1 MYPGN
6 CTDQIDQKKY
16 DEEIGLDNNQAEKI
30 AGALKVA
37 RSVAW
42 GAADILSTFYHQ
54 DVSNLDIQDKKDGPV
69 TEADMA
75 ANKYILSRFK
85 EELGTEEF
93 AYLSEE
99 TFDVKKAE
107 PVDHDWVWI
116 IDPLDGTRDFID
128 KTGEYGMHIAL
139 AYQGRPV
146 IGIVAIPE
154 AEKVYFASKNNG
166 TFVETKDGSIS
177 PIKVSERNTIEDL
190 YLIVSRSHRD
200 DRFQQLIDN
209 LPFAGKKYMGGV
221 GGKISTLL
229 EQESDVYIS
238 LSGKSAAKD
247 WDFAAP
253 ELILTEAGGK
263 FTYVNGEPV
272 FYNQGDV
279 KRWGCIVATNG
290 KCHEDLCAQAI
301 TILDKIDS
309 PVV

>member
-1 MYPGN
+1 
-6 CTDQIDQKKY
+6 
-16 DEEIGLDNNQAEKI
+16 LDNNQAQKI
-30 AGALKVA
+30 ADALKVA

-42 GAADILSTFYHQ
+42 GAANILSSFYHK
-54 DVSNLDIQDKKDGPV
+54 DTSDLDIQDKKDGPV

-75 ANKYILSRFK
+75 ANKYIVGRLK

-93 AYLSEE
+93 GYLSEE

-154 AEKVYFASKNNG
+154 LQKIYFASKDQG
-166 TFVETKDGSIS
+166 TFVETKDGTVA
-177 PIKVSERNTIEDL
+177 PIKVSDRRKIEDL

-200 DRFQQLIDN
+200 DRFQKLIDG
-209 LPFAGKKYMGGV
+209 LPLAGKKYMGGV

-263 FTYVNGEPV
+263 FTYVNGDPV

-290 KCHEDLCAQAI
+290 HCHEELCSKATAM
-301 TILDKIDS
+301 LAEIDQN
-309 PVV
+309 

>member
-1 MYPGN
+1 M
-6 CTDQIDQKKY
+6 
-16 DEEIGLDNNQAEKI
+16 DNNQTKKI
-30 AGALKVA
+30 AEALKVA

-42 GAADILSTFYHQ
+42 GAADILSSFYHK
-54 DVSNLDIQDKKDGPV
+54 DTSNLEIEDKKDGPV

-75 ANKYILSRFK
+75 ANQHIVSRLK

-93 AYLSEE
+93 GYLSEE
-99 TFDVKKAE
+99 TFDVKKAV

-154 AEKVYFASKNNG
+154 SQKIYFASKDQG
-166 TFVETKDGSIS
+166 TFVETKDGKVT
-177 PIKVSERNTIEDL
+177 PIKVSDRHKIEDL

-200 DRFQQLIDN
+200 ERFQKLIDG

-263 FTYVNGEPV
+263 FTYVDGKPV

-290 KCHEDLCAQAI
+290 HCHEAI
-301 TILDKIDS
+301 CQKATAMLEKIDNS
-309 PVV
+309 

>member
-1 MYPGN
+1 MA
-6 CTDQIDQKKY
+6 
-16 DEEIGLDNNQAEKI
+16 LDKNQAELAEI
-30 AGALKVA
+30 LTIA

-42 GAADILSTFYHQ
+42 GAADILSSFYHK
-54 DVSNLDIQDKKDGPV
+54 DTADLDIENKKDGPV
-69 TEADMA
+69 TEADLA
-75 ANKYILSRFK
+75 ANHYILSTLQEK
-85 EELGTEEF
+85 LDTEEF
-93 AYLSEE
+93 GYLSEE

-107 PVDHDWVWI
+107 PIPKDWVWI

-154 AEKVYFASKNNG
+154 AGKVYFASKDNG
-166 TFVETKDGSIS
+166 TFVETKDGKIT
-177 PIKVSERNTIEDL
+177 PLKVSDRQQIEDL

-200 DRFQQLIDN
+200 DRFKALIDR

-229 EQESDVYIS
+229 EQESDVYLS

-253 ELILTEAGGK
+253 EIILTEAGGR
-263 FTYVNGEPV
+263 FSYLNGEPV
-272 FYNQGDV
+272 YYNQGDV
-279 KRWGCIVATNG
+279 IRWGCIVATNG
-290 KCHEDLCAQAI
+290 KCHEVLCEKASDV
-301 TILDKIDS
+301 LDEIDRG
-309 PVV
+309 

>member
-1 MYPGN
+1 MN
-6 CTDQIDQKKY
+6 SDR
-16 DEEIGLDNNQAEKI
+16 LAEVLKI
-30 AGALKVA
+30 A
-37 RSVAW
+37 RSIAW
-42 GAADILSTFYHQ
+42 GAAEILSSYYNGTNAELQ
-54 DVSNLDIQDKKDGPV
+54 IEDKKDGPV
-69 TEADMA
+69 TKADLA
-75 ANKYILSRFK
+75 ANHYILDRLK
-85 EELGTEEF
+85 TELPAEDFG
-93 AYLSEE
+93 YLSEE

-107 PVDHDWVWI
+107 PVVKPYVWI

-139 AYQGRPV
+139 AHEGRPI

-154 AEKVYFASKNNG
+154 AQKIYFASKDNG
-166 TFVETKDGSIS
+166 TFVETKNGEVK
-177 PIKVSERNTIEDL
+177 PIKVSQRQTLEEL

-200 DRFQQLIDN
+200 ERFQKLIDR
-209 LPFAGKKYMGGV
+209 LPFKGKKYMGGV

-263 FTYVNGEPV
+263 FSYVNGETV

-279 KRWGCIVATNG
+279 KKWGCIVATNG
-290 KCHEDLCAQAI
+290 HCHEELCQKSAQI
-301 TILDKIDS
+301 IDEIDS
-309 PVV
+309 E

>member
-1 MYPGN
+1 M
-6 CTDQIDQKKY
+6 T
-16 DEEIGLDNNQAEKI
+16 LDKNQAQLAEI
-30 AGALKVA
+30 LTIA

-42 GAADILSTFYHQ
+42 GAADILSSFYHKNTS
-54 DVSNLDIQDKKDGPV
+54 DLDIQNKKDGPV
-69 TEADMA
+69 TEADLA
-75 ANKYILSRFK
+75 ANKYILSSLQ
-85 EELGTEEF
+85 EQLGTEEF
-93 AYLSEE
+93 GYLSEE

-107 PVDHDWVWI
+107 PIAKDWVWI

-154 AEKVYFASKNNG
+154 AGKVYFASKDNG
-166 TFVETKDGSIS
+166 TFVETKDGKIT
-177 PIKVSERNTIEDL
+177 PLKVSDRHQIEDL
-190 YLIVSRSHRD
+190 FLIVSRSHRD
-200 DRFQQLIDN
+200 DRFKALIDR

-229 EQESDVYIS
+229 EQESDVYLS

-263 FTYVNGEPV
+263 FSYLNGEPV
-272 FYNQGDV
+272 YYNQGDV
-279 KRWGCIVATNG
+279 KHWGCIVATNG
-290 KCHEDLCAQAI
+290 KCHEVLCAKA
-301 TILDKIDS
+301 TAVLDEIDRGTY
-309 PVV
+309 P

>member
-1 MYPGN
+1 M
-6 CTDQIDQKKY
+6 DK
-16 DEEIGLDNNQAEKI
+16 NQAQLAEI
-30 AGALKVA
+30 LTIA

-42 GAADILSTFYHQ
+42 GTADILSSFYHKNTS
-54 DVSNLDIQDKKDGPV
+54 DLDIQDKKDGPV
-69 TEADMA
+69 TEADLA
-75 ANKYILSRFK
+75 ANHYILSSLQ
-85 EELGTEEF
+85 EQLGTEEF
-93 AYLSEE
+93 GYLSEE

-107 PVDHDWVWI
+107 PIAKDWVWI

-128 KTGEYGMHIAL
+128 KTGEYGLHIAL

-154 AEKVYFASKNNG
+154 AEKIYFASKDNG
-166 TFVETKDGSIS
+166 TFVETKDGKIT
-177 PIKVSERNTIEDL
+177 PMKVSDRQQIEDL

-200 DRFQQLIDN
+200 DRFKELIDR

-229 EQESDVYIS
+229 EQESDVYLS

-263 FTYVNGEPV
+263 FSYLNGEPV
-272 FYNQGDV
+272 YYNQGDV

-290 KCHEDLCAQAI
+290 KCHEVLCAKA
-301 TILDKIDS
+301 TAVLDEIDRGTY
-309 PVV
+309 P

>member
-1 MYPGN
+1 M
-6 CTDQIDQKKY
+6 DS
-16 DEEIGLDNNQAEKI
+16 NQTQKI
-30 AGALKVA
+30 ADALKTA
-37 RSVAW
+37 RSIAW
-42 GAADILSTFYHQ
+42 GAADILSSFYHK
-54 DVSNLDIQDKKDGPV
+54 DTSNLDIKDKKDGPV

-75 ANKYILSRFK
+75 ANKYIVGRFK

-93 AYLSEE
+93 GYLSEE

-154 AEKVYFASKNNG
+154 SQKIYFASKDRG
-166 TFVETKDGSIS
+166 TFVETKDGTVT
-177 PIKVSERNTIEDL
+177 PIKVSDRSKIEDL

-200 DRFQQLIDN
+200 ERFQKLIDG
-209 LPFAGKKYMGGV
+209 LPLAGKKYMGGV

-263 FTYVNGEPV
+263 FTYVNGDPV

-290 KCHEDLCAQAI
+290 HCHEELCAKA
-301 TILDKIDS
+301 TAMLAEIDRG
-309 PVV
+309 

>member
-1 MYPGN
+1 M
-6 CTDQIDQKKY
+6 DS
-16 DEEIGLDNNQAEKI
+16 NQTKKI
-30 AGALKVA
+30 ADALEVA

-42 GAADILSTFYHQ
+42 GAADILSSFYHKDTSDL
-54 DVSNLDIQDKKDGPV
+54 DVQDKKDGPV

-75 ANKYILSRFK
+75 ANKYIVGRLK
-85 EELGTEEF
+85 EELGTDEF
-93 AYLSEE
+93 GYLSEE
-99 TFDVKKAE
+99 TFDVKKAV

-154 AEKVYFASKNNG
+154 SQKVYFSSKDRG
-166 TFVETKDGSIS
+166 SFVETKDGKVT
-177 PIKVSERNTIEDL
+177 PIKVSDRSKIEDL

-200 DRFQQLIDN
+200 DRFQKLIDG

-229 EQESDVYIS
+229 EQDSDVYIS

-263 FTYVNGEPV
+263 FTYIDGKPV

-290 KCHEDLCAQAI
+290 HCHEEIC
-301 TILDKIDS
+301 DKATKMLEEIDKA
-309 PVV
+309 

>member
-1 MYPGN
+1 MDSSQ
-6 CTDQIDQKKY
+6 TK
-16 DEEIGLDNNQAEKI
+16 KI
-30 AGALKVA
+30 ADALETA

-42 GAADILSTFYHQ
+42 GAADILSSFYHK
-54 DVSNLDIQDKKDGPV
+54 DTSDLDIKDKKDGPV

-75 ANKYILSRFK
+75 ANKYIVGRLK

-93 AYLSEE
+93 GYLSEE

-146 IGIVAIPE
+146 IGIVAITE
-154 AEKVYFASKNNG
+154 SHKVYFASKDGG
-166 TFVETKDGSIS
+166 TFVETKDGTVT
-177 PIKVSERNTIEDL
+177 PIKVSDRSKIEDL

-200 DRFQQLIDN
+200 DRFQKLIDG

-263 FTYVNGEPV
+263 FTYVDGKPV

-290 KCHEDLCAQAI
+290 HCHEDLCARATAMLAEI
-301 TILDKIDS
+301 DKA
-309 PVV
+309 

>member
-1 MYPGN
+1 M
-6 CTDQIDQKKY
+6 
-16 DEEIGLDNNQAEKI
+16 DNNQAQKV
-30 AGALKVA
+30 ADALKVA
-37 RSVAW
+37 RSIAW
-42 GAADILSTFYHQ
+42 GAADILSSFYHK
-54 DVSNLDIQDKKDGPV
+54 DTSNLDIKDKKDGPV
-69 TEADMA
+69 TEADLA
-75 ANKYILSRFK
+75 ANKHIVGKLK

-93 AYLSEE
+93 GYLSEE

-107 PVDHDWVWI
+107 PIDHDWVWI

-154 AEKVYFASKNNG
+154 AQKLYFASKDNG
-166 TFVETKDGSIS
+166 TFVETKDGTVT
-177 PIKVSERNTIEDL
+177 PIKVSDRNKIEDL

-200 DRFQQLIDN
+200 DRFKALIDR

-229 EQESDVYIS
+229 EQESDVYLS

-263 FTYVNGEPV
+263 FTYINGDPV

-290 KCHEDLCAQAI
+290 KCHADICAKATSILEDI
-301 TILDKIDS
+301 DKE
-309 PVV
+309 

>member
-1 MYPGN
+1 MGSN
-6 CTDQIDQKKY
+6 QIEKLP
-16 DEEIGLDNNQAEKI
+16 EILE
-30 AGALKVA
+30 LA

-42 GAADILSTFYHQ
+42 GAADILSSFYHKDTSDL
-54 DVSNLDIQDKKDGPV
+54 DVTDKKDGPV
-69 TEADMA
+69 TEADLA
-75 ANKYILSRFK
+75 ANKYILSRLR
-85 EELGTEEF
+85 EELGTDDF
-93 AYLSEE
+93 GYLSEE

-107 PVDHDWVWI
+107 PVAKDLVWI

-139 AYQGRPV
+139 TDRGRPI

-154 AEKVYFASKNNG
+154 AEKVYFASKGNG
-166 TFVETKDGSIS
+166 TFVETKDGTIT
-177 PIKVSERNTIEDL
+177 PIKVSDRDRLEDL

-200 DRFQQLIDN
+200 DRFKQLIER
-209 LPFAGKKYMGGV
+209 LPFAGEKYMGGV

-229 EQESDVYIS
+229 EQESDVYLS

-272 FYNQGDV
+272 YYNQGDV

-290 KCHEDLCAQAI
+290 HCHETVCQKAAA
-301 TILDKIDS
+301 TLDEIDRT
-309 PVV
+309 

>member
-1 MYPGN
+1 MN
-6 CTDQIDQKKY
+6 
-16 DEEIGLDNNQAEKI
+16 LQAEKLSSI
-30 AGALKVA
+30 LKVA

-42 GAADILSTFYHQ
+42 GAADILSSYYNGTNA
-54 DVSNLDIQDKKDGPV
+54 DLEVDDKKDGPV
-69 TEADMA
+69 TKADLA
-75 ANKYILSRFK
+75 ANHYILERLQQ
-85 EELGTEEF
+85 ELGQEDF
-93 AYLSEE
+93 GYLSEE

-107 PVDHDWVWI
+107 PVAKSLVWI

-139 AYQGRPV
+139 ADEGRPI

-154 AEKVYFASKNNG
+154 AQKIYFASQGNG
-166 TFVETKDGSIS
+166 TFVETKDGTVT
-177 PIKVSERNTIEDL
+177 PITVSDRQAIEDC

-200 DRFQQLIDN
+200 ERFKKLIDR
-209 LPFAGKKYMGGV
+209 LPLKGTKYMGGV

-263 FTYVNGEPV
+263 FSYVDGSPV

-279 KRWGCIVATNG
+279 KKWGCLVATNG
-290 KCHEDLCAQAI
+290 HCHETVCEKITAI
-301 TILDKIDS
+301 LAEIDGE
-309 PVV
+309 

>member
-1 MYPGN
+1 MDNSQPE
-6 CTDQIDQKKY
+6 KLA
-16 DEEIGLDNNQAEKI
+16 EI
-30 AGALKVA
+30 LKVA

-54 DVSNLDIQDKKDGPV
+54 DISDLDVTDKKDGPV

-75 ANKYILSRFK
+75 ANHYILDRLR
-85 EELGTEEF
+85 EELGTEDF
-93 AYLSEE
+93 GYLSEE

-107 PVDHDWVWI
+107 PVAHDWVWI

-154 AEKVYFASKNNG
+154 AGKIYFASKGHG
-166 TFVETKDGSIS
+166 TFVETKAGTVI
-177 PIKVSERNTIEDL
+177 PIKVSNRQVIEDL

-200 DRFQQLIDN
+200 ERFQKLIDR

-263 FTYVNGEPV
+263 FTYINGEPV

-290 KCHEDLCAQAI
+290 QCHEELCSKAAAI
-301 TILDKIDS
+301 IDEIDNA
-309 PVV
+309 

>member
-1 MYPGN
+1 MA
-6 CTDQIDQKKY
+6 
-16 DEEIGLDNNQAEKI
+16 LDNNQTQKI
-30 AGALKVA
+30 ADALKVA

-42 GAADILSTFYHQ
+42 GAAEILSSFYHKDTSDL
-54 DVSNLDIQDKKDGPV
+54 DVKDKKDGPV

-75 ANKYILSRFK
+75 ANHYILERLRG
-85 EELGTEEF
+85 ELGTEEF
-93 AYLSEE
+93 GYLSEE

-154 AEKVYFASKNNG
+154 AEKVYFASKDNG
-166 TFVETKDGSIS
+166 TFVETKDGTVT
-177 PIKVSERNTIEDL
+177 PIKVSDRSKIEDL

-200 DRFQQLIDN
+200 DRFQKLIDT

-263 FTYVNGEPV
+263 FTYVNGDPV
-272 FYNQGDV
+272 YYNQGDV

-290 KCHEDLCAQAI
+290 HCHEDICSKAAATIEAI
-301 TILDKIDS
+301 DKA
-309 PVV
+309 

>member
-1 MYPGN
+1 M
-6 CTDQIDQKKY
+6 
-16 DEEIGLDNNQAEKI
+16 DNNQTKKI
-30 AGALKVA
+30 AGALEVA

-42 GAADILSTFYHQ
+42 GAADILSSFYHI
-54 DVSNLDIQDKKDGPV
+54 DTSDLDIKDKKDGPV
-69 TEADMA
+69 TEADLA
-75 ANKYILSRFK
+75 ANKYIVGRLK

-93 AYLSEE
+93 GYLSEE

-107 PVDHDWVWI
+107 PIAHDWVWI

-154 AEKVYFASKNNG
+154 SQKVYFSSKDQG
-166 TFVETKDGSIS
+166 SFVETKDGTVT
-177 PIKVSERNTIEDL
+177 PIKVSDRNTIEDL

-200 DRFQQLIDN
+200 ERFKQLIDR

-229 EQESDVYIS
+229 EQESDAYLS

-263 FTYVNGEPV
+263 FTYINGDPV

-279 KRWGCIVATNG
+279 TRWGCIVATNG
-290 KCHEDLCAQAI
+290 KCHEELCAQA
-301 TILDKIDS
+301 TKVLAEIDS
-309 PVV
+309 E

>member
-1 MYPGN
+1 MGSN
-6 CTDQIDQKKY
+6 QI
-16 DEEIGLDNNQAEKI
+16 ELAEILKI
-30 AGALKVA
+30 A

-42 GAADILSTFYHQ
+42 GAADILSSFYNQ
-54 DVSNLDIQDKKDGPV
+54 DTSDLDVQNKKDGPV
-69 TEADMA
+69 TEADLA
-75 ANKYILSRFK
+75 ANHYILDRLRG
-85 EELGTEEF
+85 ELGTEEF
-93 AYLSEE
+93 GYLSEE

-107 PVDHDWVWI
+107 PVAKDLVWI

-139 AYQGRPV
+139 AEKGRPI

-154 AEKVYFASKNNG
+154 AGKVYFASKDNG
-166 TFVETKDGSIS
+166 TFVETKEGTVT
-177 PIKVSERNTIEDL
+177 PMTVSDRDRLEDL

-200 DRFQQLIDN
+200 ERFQKLIDR
-209 LPFAGKKYMGGV
+209 LPFKGKKYMGGV

-263 FTYVNGEPV
+263 FSYVNGESV

-279 KRWGCIVATNG
+279 KKWGCIVATNG
-290 KCHEDLCAQAI
+290 HCHEELCQKSAQI
-301 TILDKIDS
+301 IDEIDS
-309 PVV
+309 E

>member
-1 MYPGN
+1 M
-6 CTDQIDQKKY
+6 DH
-16 DEEIGLDNNQAEKI
+16 NQAEKI
-30 AGALKVA
+30 AEALKVA

-42 GAADILSTFYHQ
+42 GAADILSSFYHK
-54 DVSNLDIQDKKDGPV
+54 DTSDLDIKDKKDGPV

-75 ANKYILSRFK
+75 ANQYILLRLQK
-85 EELGTEEF
+85 ELGTEEF
-93 AYLSEE
+93 GYLSEE

-154 AEKVYFASKNNG
+154 AGKVYFASKDQG
-166 TFVETKDGSIS
+166 TYVETKDGTVT
-177 PIKVSERNTIEDL
+177 PIKVSDRNVIEDL

-200 DRFQQLIDN
+200 DRFQQLIDR

-263 FTYVNGEPV
+263 FTYVNGDPV

-290 KCHEDLCAQAI
+290 NCHEDLCEKATAI
-301 TILDKIDS
+301 IDEIDNA
-309 PVV
+309 

>member
-1 MYPGN
+1 MG
-6 CTDQIDQKKY
+6 
-16 DEEIGLDNNQAEKI
+16 NNQIEKLPEI
-30 AGALKVA
+30 LKIA

-42 GAADILSTFYHQ
+42 GAADILSSFYHK
-54 DVSNLDIQDKKDGPV
+54 DTSDLDIKDKKDGPV
-69 TEADMA
+69 TEADLA
-75 ANKYILSRFK
+75 ANKYILGRLK
-85 EELGTEEF
+85 EELGTDDF
-93 AYLSEE
+93 GYLSEE

-107 PVDHDWVWI
+107 PIPKDWVWI

-139 AYQGRPV
+139 AYQGRPI

-154 AEKVYFASKNNG
+154 AGKVYFAAKDQG
-166 TFVETKDGSIS
+166 TFVETKDGTVIRL
-177 PIKVSERNTIEDL
+177 KVSDRNKIEEL

-200 DRFQQLIDN
+200 DRFQQLIER

-229 EQESDVYIS
+229 EQTSDVYLS

-263 FTYVNGEPV
+263 FTYINGEPV
-272 FYNQGDV
+272 YYNQGDV
-279 KRWGCIVATNG
+279 TRWGCIVATNG
-290 KCHEDLCAQAI
+290 QCHEALCKKAAAI
-301 TILDKIDS
+301 IDEIDNG
-309 PVV
+309 

>member
-1 MYPGN
+1 M
-6 CTDQIDQKKY
+6 DS
-16 DEEIGLDNNQAEKI
+16 NQTQKI
-30 AGALKVA
+30 ADALKTA
-37 RSVAW
+37 RSIAW
-42 GAADILSTFYHQ
+42 GAADILSSFYHKDTSDL
-54 DVSNLDIQDKKDGPV
+54 DVKDKKDGPV

-75 ANKYILSRFK
+75 ANKYIVGRFK

-93 AYLSEE
+93 GYLSEE

-154 AEKVYFASKNNG
+154 SQKIYFASKDQG
-166 TFVETKDGSIS
+166 TFVETKDGTVT
-177 PIKVSERNTIEDL
+177 PIKVSDRSKIEDL

-200 DRFQQLIDN
+200 ERFQKLIDG
-209 LPFAGKKYMGGV
+209 LPLAGKKYMGGV

-263 FTYVNGEPV
+263 FTYVNGDPV

-290 KCHEDLCAQAI
+290 HCHEELCAKA
-301 TILDKIDS
+301 TAMLAEIDRG
-309 PVV
+309 

>member
-1 MYPGN
+1 MGSN
-6 CTDQIDQKKY
+6 QIEKLP
-16 DEEIGLDNNQAEKI
+16 EILE
-30 AGALKVA
+30 LA

-42 GAADILSTFYHQ
+42 GAADILSSFYHKDTSDL
-54 DVSNLDIQDKKDGPV
+54 DVTDKKDGPV
-69 TEADMA
+69 TEADLA
-75 ANKYILSRFK
+75 ANKYILSRLR
-85 EELGTEEF
+85 EELGTDDF
-93 AYLSEE
+93 GYLSEE

-107 PVDHDWVWI
+107 PVAKDLVWI

-139 AYQGRPV
+139 TDRGRPI

-154 AEKVYFASKNNG
+154 AEKVYFASKGNG
-166 TFVETKDGSIS
+166 TFVETKDGTIT
-177 PIKVSERNTIEDL
+177 PMKVSDRDRLEDL

-200 DRFQQLIDN
+200 DRFKQLIER
-209 LPFAGKKYMGGV
+209 LPFAGEKYMGGV

-229 EQESDVYIS
+229 EQESDVYLS

-272 FYNQGDV
+272 YYNQGDV

-290 KCHEDLCAQAI
+290 HCHEAVCQKAAA
-301 TILDKIDS
+301 TLDEIDRT
-309 PVV
+309 

>member
-1 MYPGN
+1 M
-6 CTDQIDQKKY
+6 
-16 DEEIGLDNNQAEKI
+16 DNNQTKKI
-30 AGALKVA
+30 ADALKVA
-37 RSVAW
+37 RSIAW
-42 GAADILSTFYHQ
+42 GAADILSSFYHI
-54 DVSNLDIQDKKDGPV
+54 DTSDLDIKDKKDGPV
-69 TEADMA
+69 TEADLA
-75 ANKYILSRFK
+75 ANKYIVGKLK

-93 AYLSEE
+93 GYLSEE

-107 PVDHDWVWI
+107 PIDHDWVWI

-154 AEKVYFASKNNG
+154 SQKVYFSSKDQG
-166 TFVETKDGSIS
+166 SFVETKDGTVT
-177 PIKVSERNTIEDL
+177 PIKVSDRNTIEDL

-200 DRFQQLIDN
+200 ERFKQLIN
-209 LPFAGKKYMGGV
+209 RLPFAGKKYMGGV

-229 EQESDVYIS
+229 EQESDAYLS

-263 FTYVNGEPV
+263 FTYINGDPV

-279 KRWGCIVATNG
+279 IRWGCIVATNG
-290 KCHEDLCAQAI
+290 KCHEELCAQA
-301 TILDKIDS
+301 TKVLAEIDS
-309 PVV
+309 E

>member
-1 MYPGN
+1 MGN
-6 CTDQIDQKKY
+6 SQT
-16 DEEIGLDNNQAEKI
+16 ENLPEILN
-30 AGALKVA
+30 LA

-42 GAADILSTFYHQ
+42 GAADILSSFYHKDTSDL
-54 DVSNLDIQDKKDGPV
+54 DVKDKKDGPV
-69 TEADMA
+69 TEADLA
-75 ANKYILSRFK
+75 ANKYILGRLR
-85 EELGTEEF
+85 EELGTEDF
-93 AYLSEE
+93 GYLSEE

-107 PVDHDWVWI
+107 PIAKDWVWI

-139 AYQGRPV
+139 AYQGRPM

-154 AEKVYFASKNNG
+154 AKKIYFASKDNG
-166 TFVETKDGSIS
+166 TFVETKDGTVT
-177 PIKVSERNTIEDL
+177 PIKVSDRSKIEDL

-200 DRFQQLIDN
+200 DRFKKLIER
-209 LPFAGKKYMGGV
+209 LPFAGSKYMGGV

-229 EQESDVYIS
+229 EQESDVYLS

-272 FYNQGDV
+272 YYNQGDV

-290 KCHEDLCAQAI
+290 KCHEAI
-301 TILDKIDS
+301 CEKTIAILDEIDKA
-309 PVV
+309 